1 MNDYDLVIVGDTLAA
16 RQGAI
21 AAATEGARVALI
33 EPDPNHVVQTLNHQA
48 LIAVARQIHQWQT
61 SPIAQFLQPADGP
74 DSGPD
79 NRNTWA
85 DLNAQPL
92 DWSATL
98 GWVTRISQAAIAA
111 NSLEQL
117 ALAGVDTLP
126 GKAQFCAAPRLHVA
140 AANRTLTARS
150 FLLLSGFTFKPP
162 AIAGLDQVPHCTPE
176 QLWTWPTLPHRLAI
190 LGGTPTAL
198 ELAQTFSTLGVA
210 VTLWLPPDAALYG
223 HDSSIAHWLIA
234 HLQANGID
242 VRGEALP
249 QLLPDSSAPFASPSP
264 HPHIQLQFETEK
276 VTVDQLIVATAPQL
290 RLDGLCLDKLGI
302 VSDRGTI
309 SVNSYLQ
316 TLYPNLFVGGTALG
330 QRGIDAIASQEITLA
345 LKNALLLPRF
355 SLKPRL
361 LPWTIQLNPEV
372 AIVGVSEAEVKTWY
386 GKDAWVLQTPLFEN
400 SRAQFEGKTIGF
412 CKLVVHQRGEI
423 LGAVLVAPNA
433 SDLLQPVVQAMEQD
447 LSVDAIASSPQIPL
461 SWGNIVQQTAD
472 QWRQRKRQPGQWRR
486 DWQENWFNWQRQD

>member
-1 MNDYDLVIVGDTLAA
+1 MNDYDLVILGGALAA

-33 EPDPNHVVQTLNHQA
+33 EPDSDRVVQTLNHQA
-48 LIAVARQIHQWQT
+48 LIAVARQVHQWQT
-61 SPIAQFLQPADGP
+61 SPIAQFLQPADG
-74 DSGPD
+74 SD

-85 DLNAQPL
+85 GLNAQPL

-98 GWVTRISQAAIAA
+98 DWVTRISQAAIATH
-111 NSLEQL
+111 SLEQL
-117 ALAGVDTLP
+117 ALAGVDTLQ
-126 GKAQFCAAPRLHVA
+126 GETQFCAAPKLHVT
-140 AANRTLTARS
+140 AANRKLTARS
-150 FLLLSGFTFKPP
+150 FLLLTGFTFQPP
-162 AIAGLDQVPHCTPE
+162 AITGLDQVPYCTPE
-176 QLWTWPTLPHRLAI
+176 QLWAWPTLPHRLAI

-210 VTLWLPPDAALYG
+210 VTLWLPSNAALYG

-249 QLLPDSSAPFASPSP
+249 QLLPYAPAPSASPSP
-264 HPHIQLQFETEK
+264 PIQLQFETEK

-290 RLDGLCLDKLGI
+290 RLDGLCLNKLGI

-330 QRGIDAIASQEITLA
+330 QRGIDAIASQEVTLA

-361 LPWTIQLNPEV
+361 LPWTIRLNPEV

-412 CKLVVHQRGEI
+412 CKLIVHQRGEI

-433 SDLLQPVVQAMEQD
+433 SDLLQPVVQAMEQN
-447 LSVDAIASSPQIPL
+447 LTVDAIASNPQIPL